1 MLNAHASNVS
11 SYVDFHGWTL
21 REDDDVLKQIY
32 HSYYAAL
39 VDANVVIDRLPS
51 LELTDAEKTTANQ
64 FLGDAY
70 YARAFYHF
78 NLALRWGQLYNEETA
93 DKDLGIPLA
102 LTPIFIEKPERAT
115 NRVTYDQVLSDLDK
129 ADSLLAN
136 VPVQVGNTEISADA
150 VKALRARVY
159 LYMGKMEDA
168 LKVSS
173 ELIGKNTYPLVPAYV
188 GQPDQ
193 MLRVDP
199 RQDAFAQMWFYD
211 NGAEQIWQPIVAKE
225 NEIPT
230 TTNLYGADLATATH
244 WDDSGM
250 SRSEE
255 HTSELQSRQY

>member
-1 MLNAHASNVS
+1 MKITKILTLAMALTAIFQSCDLNREPADYIPYEKSFQTLDDARKWDNGIYSSLRGKFGGGYVLPQEAQADMLNAHASNVS

-70 YARAFYHF
+70 FARAFYHF

-129 ADSLLAN
+129 ADSLLAKI
-136 VPVQVGNTEISADA
+136 G
-150 VKALRARVY
+150 RAHV
-159 LYMGKMEDA
+159 
-168 LKVSS
+168 
-173 ELIGKNTYPLVPAYV
+173 
-188 GQPDQ
+188 
-193 MLRVDP
+193 
-199 RQDAFAQMWFYD
+199 
-211 NGAEQIWQPIVAKE
+211 
-225 NEIPT
+225 
-230 TTNLYGADLATATH
+230 
-244 WDDSGM
+244 
-250 SRSEE
+250 
-255 HTSELQSRQY
+255 